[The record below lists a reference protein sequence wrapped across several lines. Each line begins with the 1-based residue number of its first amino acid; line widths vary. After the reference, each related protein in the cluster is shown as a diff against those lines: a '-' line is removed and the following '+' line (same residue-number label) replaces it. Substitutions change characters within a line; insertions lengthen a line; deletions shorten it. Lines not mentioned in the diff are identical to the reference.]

1 MSFADLKRKSQNN
14 FATLTKE
21 LEKAN
26 STSSA
31 DERFWKPSVDSA
43 GNGFAVI
50 RFLPAPDGEEIPFV
64 KLYSHAF
71 QGDGGWYIENSLTT
85 LGAKDPVGEV
95 NRRLWNSG
103 RDSDKETARKQKRKL
118 SYYSNIY
125 VVSDKANPENEGK
138 VFLYKYGKKIFDK
151 IMAAMQPE
159 FEDETP
165 INPFDLWEGANFKL
179 KITNVAGYWNYDKSE
194 FAAPAALAAD
204 DDTLEKVWRQAHSL
218 QEFVSP
224 SNFKTYEE
232 LEERLNLVLGVT
244 QTPAVARA
252 QTARPTLDEEI
263 DDEEFATPAP
273 RKEPSLPKV
282 AATVGADDDDDDA
295 LSYFARLAEE
305 D

>member
-1 MSFADLKRKSQNN
+1 MSFADLKRKSQNS
-14 FATLTKE
+14 FASLTKE

-26 STSSA
+26 SSSSA
-31 DERFWKPSVDSA
+31 DERFWKPSVDAA

-50 RFLPAPDGEEIPFV
+50 RFLPAPEGEDVPWA

-71 QGDGGWYIENSLTT
+71 QGPGGWYIENSLTT
-85 LGAKDPVGEV
+85 VGGKDPVGEI

-103 RDSDKETARKQKRKL
+103 SDSDKETARKQKRKL
-118 SYYSNIY
+118 SYYANIY

-138 VFLYKYGKKIFDK
+138 VFLYKFGKKIFDK

-194 FAAPAALAAD
+194 FAAPTALSSD
-204 DDTLEKVWRQAHSL
+204 DSTLEKVWKSEHSL
-218 QEFVSP
+218 AAFTAPE
-224 SNFKTYEE
+224 NFKSYEE

-244 QTPAVARA
+244 QTPAVAR
-252 QTARPTLDEEI
+252 QKVARPTLDEEI
-263 DDEEFATPAP
+263 QDEEMSFTPSFSAK
-273 RKEPSLPKV
+273 RE
-282 AATVGADDDDDDA
+282 TVPASTEDDDDDA